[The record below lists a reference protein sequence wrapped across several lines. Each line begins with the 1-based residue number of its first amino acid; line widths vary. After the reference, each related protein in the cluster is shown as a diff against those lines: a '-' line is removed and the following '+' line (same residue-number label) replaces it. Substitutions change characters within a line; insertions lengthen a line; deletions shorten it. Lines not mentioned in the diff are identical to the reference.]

1 MKKFFYFSVSA
12 VVAIALT
19 AVVTFKVLS
28 SKPTA
33 KNLLLDENIE
43 ALSSGETETKLDCYN
58 TITSKKGCQVRYCS
72 TCTFIPGT
80 AAFLASPS
88 TCMGYE

>member
-1 MKKFFYFSVSA
+1 MKKNYFSVSA

-43 ALSSGETETKLDCYN
+43 ALSSGETETK
-58 TITSKKGCQVRYCS
+58 
-72 TCTFIPGT
+72 
-80 AAFLASPS
+80 
-88 TCMGYE
+88 